1 MSLLQL
7 RVDLAENGQ
16 ASSQRYDLE
25 GAFYRFTFRYNGI
38 SDAWFFD
45 LADDAGTNIV
55 AGIAIMVSEGTSGD
69 EVVDLLK
76 IARWSENVPPG
87 RLFAFDTGG
96 TDTESGL
103 EDMDD
108 RVVLLYEEA
117 S

>member
-7 RVDLAENGQ
+7 RVDLTENGQ
-16 ASSQRYDLE
+16 ASSQRFELE
-25 GAFYRFTFRYNGI
+25 GTFYRFTFRYNGI

-45 LADDAGTNIV
+45 LADDAGEAIV
-55 AGIAIMVSEGTSGD
+55 SGTAIMVSEGTAGD
-69 EVVDLLK
+69 LVVDLLSNV
-76 IARWSENVPPG
+76 RWSPDIPPG

-103 EDMDD
+103 DDIDD